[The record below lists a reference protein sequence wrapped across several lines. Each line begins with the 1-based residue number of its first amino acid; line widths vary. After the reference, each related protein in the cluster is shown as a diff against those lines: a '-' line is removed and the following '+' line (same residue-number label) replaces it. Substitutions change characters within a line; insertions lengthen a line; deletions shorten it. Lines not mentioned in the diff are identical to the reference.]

1 MDRVFPNGYQMQTIV
16 DKPVAITPKKVELP
30 FLKGP
35 AIGRVTVQST
45 AAVELKVGGT
55 SLAGRSTITVR
66 NPDLAI
72 AVRIGSSTITEKSGY
87 LLDPQEIAEI
97 SLDPANPVAIYGRST
112 GYEVAL
118 EVMES

>member
-45 AAVELKVGGT
+45 AAVELKVGGA

-72 AVRIGSSTITEKSGY
+72 AVRIGSSAITEKNGY
-87 LLDPQEIAEI
+87 LLDPQEVAEI
-97 SLDPANPVAIYGRST
+97 NLDPANPVAIYGRST